1 MSPEFEQGRPD
12 LLRRT
17 SSVWW
22 CTLLIPALGTRSS
35 SSNRLGSMRSCLK
48 VTKQTKINENEKNPR
63 KKRRKT
69 PIRLR
74 NRYSVKAMVCKH

>member
-35 SSNRLGSMRSCLK
+35 SSNRLGSTRSCLK
-48 VTKQTKINENEKNPR
+48 VIKQTKINENEKKSQKE
-63 KKRRKT
+63 KKKK
-69 PIRLR
+69 P
-74 NRYSVKAMVCKH
+74 NQVKKQV

>member
-22 CTLLIPALGTRSS
+22 CMLLIPALGTRSS
-35 SSNRLGSMRSCLK
+35 SSNRLGSTRSCLK
-48 VTKQTKINENEKNPR
+48 VIKQTKINENEKNPPSQKE
-63 KKRRKT
+63 KKKK
-69 PIRLR
+69 P
-74 NRYSVKAMVCKH
+74 NQVKKQV